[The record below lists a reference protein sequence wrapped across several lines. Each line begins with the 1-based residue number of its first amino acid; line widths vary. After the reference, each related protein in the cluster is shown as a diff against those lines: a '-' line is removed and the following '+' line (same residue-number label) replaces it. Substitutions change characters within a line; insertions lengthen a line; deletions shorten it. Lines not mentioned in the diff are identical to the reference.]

1 MVSDM
6 TDRLP
11 TLDDD
16 GLYTPDVGDW
26 AEQKY
31 RLVSSYATM
40 FSTAMKGKWHR
51 VYIDLFAGAGRAR
64 IKNSQRIVPASPLL
78 ALNVPNKFDLHIFCE
93 KEKKTI
99 DTLEK
104 RVSESYPNV
113 ASRFLRGDANNLTEQ
128 ILKEIP
134 QANPN
139 FKVLSFCFA
148 DPFALENLA
157 FDTIRELSSRFIDF
171 LVLIPTGMDAVRN
184 VSRYISSTNTTVD
197 RFLGLATWREKWHE
211 AEKEGENFGTFITN
225 CFGEQMTKLGYNY
238 SGIDKTQQIRSTEK
252 NLPLYRLAF
261 FSRSD
266 LGEKFWREALKY
278 SSDQMGFGF

>member
-1 MVSDM
+1 MAKAM

-16 GLYTPDVGDW
+16 GLYTPEVGDW

-40 FSTAMKGKWHR
+40 FSTAMKDKWHR

-64 IKNSQRIVPASPLL
+64 IKNTQRIVPASPML
-78 ALNVPNKFDLHIFCE
+78 ALNVPNKFDLYIFCE
-93 KEKKTI
+93 KEKKII

-104 RVSESYPNV
+104 RVSMSYSDVN
-113 ASRFLRGDANNLTEQ
+113 SRFLRGDANDLTKE
-128 ILKEIP
+128 LLNEIP
-134 QANPN
+134 PARSG
-139 FKVLSFCFA
+139 FKVLAFCFV

-157 FDTIRELSSRFIDF
+157 FGTIDQLSSRFIDF

-184 VSRYISSTNTTVD
+184 LSRYINPSNMTID
-197 RFLGLATWREKWHE
+197 RFLGLPTWRDKWHI
-211 AEKEGENFGTFITN
+211 AEKNGENLGVFLTN
-225 CFGEQMTKLGYNY
+225 CFGERMIGLGYKY
-238 SGIDKTQQIRSTEK
+238 SGIDKTQQVRSTDK

-266 LGEKFWREALKY
+266 LGEKFWREARKY
-278 SSDQMGFGF
+278 SNDQMGFGF

>member
-1 MVSDM
+1 
-6 TDRLP
+6 
-11 TLDDD
+11 
-16 GLYTPDVGDW
+16 
-26 AEQKY
+26 
-31 RLVSSYATM
+31 
-40 FSTAMKGKWHR
+40 
-51 VYIDLFAGAGRAR
+51 
-64 IKNSQRIVPASPLL
+64 
-78 ALNVPNKFDLHIFCE
+78 
-93 KEKKTI
+93 
-99 DTLEK
+99 
-104 RVSESYPNV
+104 VSETYTNV

-134 QANPN
+134 QAKSS

-157 FDTIRELSSRFIDF
+157 FDTIRELSARFIDF

-184 VSRYISSTNTTVD
+184 VSRYVNPTNMTVD
-197 RFLGLATWREKWHE
+197 RFLGLATWRDKWRE
-211 AEKEGENFGTFITN
+211 VEKEGENFGTFITN

-266 LGEKFWREALKY
+266 LGEKFWLEARKY
-278 SSDQMGFGF
+278 SNDQMGLF